1 MYTKSPEA
9 RPALRRNFEYVLN
22 LNAEA
27 PIHESLLFKRFAENW
42 RVGRVGSRI
51 RENAEAVLE
60 RVRVDGAQVVKDRS
74 GFYRITDRSIQ
85 AARVPVDGVGSR
97 TVLQLP
103 PEEVDFAVTGS

>member
-22 LNAEA
+22 AEA

-42 RVGRVGSRI
+42 SIGRVGSRI

-60 RVRVDGAQVVKDRS
+60 RVSCSS
-74 GFYRITDRSIQ
+74 GLVS
-85 AARVPVDGVGSR
+85 
-97 TVLQLP
+97 TVRKW
-103 PEEVDFAVTGS
+103 

>member
-1 MYTKSPEA
+1 MP
-9 RPALRRNFEYVLN
+9 P
-22 LNAEA
+22 EA
-27 PIHESLLFKRFAENW
+27 PIHESLLCKRFAENW
-42 RVGRVGSRI
+42 SIGRVGSRI

-60 RVRVDGAQVVKDRS
+60 RVGVDGAQVVKDRS